1 MKDKKLSDAIFKI
14 ATAFVLLYVDLNF
27 GNLNAAPNWVGYGI
41 ILKTFDT
48 LAEEEPT
55 VKLLET
61 PGYILAGW
69 SFVEWVARFFGY
81 PLNGYGIAWIM
92 SVLQLYFQFQLLTN
106 LAGIAEAYAPGHEG
120 RILQLRSL
128 MTVVL
133 TGYTLYSV
141 FEPPQAVT
149 LAVAIVYLGAA
160 ALTVKVLMGLQKDI
174 APPEE
179 AETPFSAQLRENAE
193 AYDRGK

>member
-14 ATAFVLLYVDLNF
+14 AAAFVLLYVDLNL
-27 GNLNAAPNWVGYGI
+27 GNLNAAPNWVGYGM
-41 ILKTFDT
+41 ILSTFDA
-48 LAEEEPT
+48 LAEEEPS

-61 PGYILAGW
+61 PGYILAIW
-69 SFVEWVARFFGY
+69 NLVVWVTDFLAIQW
-81 PLNGYGIAWIM
+81 NGYGITWIM

-106 LAGIAEAYAPGHEG
+106 LAGIAEKYAPHHTE
-120 RILQLRSL
+120 RILKLRSI

-160 ALTVKVLMGLQKDI
+160 VLTVKVLVAMQRDI
-174 APPEE
+174 TPPED
-179 AETPFSAQLRENAE
+179 AETPFSRTLRENAE
-193 AYDRGK
+193 AYDREK